1 MSMQPAS
8 PQQQAQ
14 TKAAFAVVMRLAQ
27 LRREPLDG
35 LAVRG
40 VLEHCTADQPPTEI
54 VEHLAQQ
61 LNLFAPSWLKQPD
74 EGRLPMLALSP
85 DGRWGVV
92 TARNPEQEWAVI
104 WWDGGTGQFVETFE
118 HGFER
123 GHRFARWS
131 LAPRFVASRSPTFK
145 LVVAEIFG
153 QKRGLFDVATGTL
166 AISLL
171 ALGTSFYSMQV
182 YDRVV
187 PTQAQSTLLVLSIG
201 VTLAILFEML
211 GKWVRAHLLNRM
223 TDAIDQRLAR
233 AVYSRFLTLRLDQL
247 PPSVGTTSAR
257 LRSYETVRGFL
268 VGIATQVIVDIP
280 LALLAL
286 AVLAMIGGPIAL
298 IPAFFLVL
306 GLTAGLVF
314 HGRIERLAKMGT
326 PTQHFKTG
334 LLVESIEG
342 AETIK
347 SGQGGWRML
356 SRWLEATDQSRHYD
370 LEMRTV
376 SERSQHLVATLHQL
390 AYVSIVAFGATQ
402 VGHSGL
408 TMGGLIACSILA
420 GRILTPITMVP
431 NQVVQWAHAKTAVQD
446 LDRLWALH
454 QDHPPD
460 ARPLL
465 LDRIQGRFELSEV
478 RFNYPGALGL
488 LVPSLQIRPGE
499 RIAVLGGVGS
509 GKTTLLRVLAGM
521 YKPQEGRITLD
532 GVDLDLIA
540 KSSLAA
546 RTGYVPQD
554 GRLFAGT
561 LRENLI
567 LGLTDPGDD
576 AILAAAERTGLLE
589 AVIAPDQRGLER
601 TIAEGGTGLSGGQR
615 QLVHVTRALL
625 RQPSIWLL
633 DEPTASMDHGLEVK
647 VIQALQ
653 AELRAHPK
661 HTLVLVTHKPQMLA
675 LVDRVIVFAQQRI
688 VMDGPR
694 DVVLQKLTE
703 KPAPAGAAASAPAA
717 APAMAAGQP
726 PTPRPAAGPAARG
739 PAAATSASASV
750 VRTSIAPDLP
760 GLERR
765 KAA

>member
-1 MSMQPAS
+1 MSAQQES
-8 PQQQAQ
+8 PHQQAQ
-14 TKAAFAVVMRLAQ
+14 TQALFAVVMRLAQ
-27 LRREPLDG
+27 LRREPMDG
-35 LAVRG
+35 LALRG
-40 VLEHCTADQPPTEI
+40 VLEHCTPDQPPTEV

-61 LNLFAPSWLKQPD
+61 LNLFAPTWLKQPD

-85 DGRWGVV
+85 DGRWGMV
-92 TARNPEQEWAVI
+92 TARNAEQQWAVS
-104 WWDGGTGQFVETFE
+104 WWDAGSGQFVEVFSD
-118 HGFER
+118 GFEP

-131 LAPRFVASRSPTFK
+131 LAQRFIASRSPTFK
-145 LVVAEIFG
+145 LIVSEILN
-153 QKRGLFDVATGTL
+153 QKRGLFDVAAGTL

-211 GKWVRAHLLNRM
+211 GKWVRSHLLNRM

-233 AVYSRFLTLRLDQL
+233 AVYTRFLTLRLDQL

-257 LRSYETVRGFL
+257 LRGYETVRGFL

-286 AVLAMIGGPIAL
+286 AVLAAIGGPIAL
-298 IPAFFLVL
+298 VPALFLVL
-306 GLTAGLVF
+306 GLIAGLVF
-314 HGRIERLAKMGT
+314 RGRVERLAKMGT
-326 PTQHFKTG
+326 PAQHFKTG

-420 GRILTPITMVP
+420 GRILSPVTMVP
-431 NQVVQWAHAKTAVQD
+431 NQVVQWAHAKVAIQD
-446 LDRLWALH
+446 LDRLWALQ
-454 QDHPPD
+454 QDHPQD
-460 ARPLL
+460 VRPLQ
-465 LDRIQGRFELSEV
+465 LDRILGRFDLSDV
-478 RFNYPGALGL
+478 RFNYPGTLGL
-488 LVPSLQIRPGE
+488 LVAGLQIRPGE
-499 RIAVLGGVGS
+499 RIAVLGGIGS
-509 GKTTLLRVLAGM
+509 GKTTLLRVLSGM

-532 GVDLDLIA
+532 GVDLDLISR
-540 KSSLAA
+540 SSLAA

-589 AVIAPDQRGLER
+589 AVIASDPRGLER
-601 TIAEGGTGLSGGQR
+601 TIAEGGIGLSGGQR

-625 RQPSIWLL
+625 RKPTIWLL
-633 DEPTASMDHGLEVK
+633 DEPTASMDHGLETK
-647 VIQALQ
+647 VIHALQ
-653 AELRAHPK
+653 AELRERPDS
-661 HTLVLVTHKPQMLA
+661 TLVLVTHKPQMLT
-675 LVDRVIVFAQQRI
+675 LVDRIIVFAKQRI

-694 DVVLQKLTE
+694 DAVLQKLTE
-703 KPAPAGAAASAPAA
+703 KPSPSVDERAAARVDPAAASARPAPGA
-717 APAMAAGQP
+717 APAVV
-726 PTPRPAAGPAARG
+726 RPAISPA
-739 PAAATSASASV
+739 V
-750 VRTSIAPDLP
+750 P
-760 GLERR
+760 GVDQR

>member
-1 MSMQPAS
+1 MSMQPDT

-14 TKAAFAVVMRLAQ
+14 TQAAFAVVMRLAQ

-40 VLEHCTADQPPTEI
+40 VLEHCTADQPPVEV

-61 LNLFAPSWLKQPD
+61 LNLFAPAWQKQPD

-92 TARNPEQEWAVI
+92 TARNAERAWAVS
-104 WWDGGTGQFVETFE
+104 WWDGGAGQFVESLEEDFD
-118 HGFER
+118 R

-131 LAPRFVASRSPTFK
+131 LAPRFIASRSPTFK

-153 QKRGLFDVATGTL
+153 QKRGLFDVAAGTL

-171 ALGTSFYSMQV
+171 ALGTSFFSMQV

-233 AVYSRFLTLRLDQL
+233 AVYTRFLTLRLDQL

-286 AVLAMIGGPIAL
+286 AVLAAIGGPIAL
-298 IPAFFLVL
+298 IPGFFLVL
-306 GLTAGLVF
+306 GLTAGLIF
-314 HGRIERLAKMGT
+314 RGRIERLAKMGT

-390 AYVSIVAFGATQ
+390 AYVSIVAFGALQ

-420 GRILTPITMVP
+420 GRILSPITMVP
-431 NQVVQWAHAKTAVQD
+431 NQVVQWAHAKTSVQD
-446 LDRLWALH
+446 LDRLWALQ
-454 QDHPPD
+454 QDHPQD
-460 ARPLL
+460 ARPLQ
-465 LDRIQGRFELSEV
+465 LDRLQGRFELSEV

-509 GKTTLLRVLAGM
+509 GKTTLLRVLSGM
-521 YKPQEGRITLD
+521 YKPQEGRVTLD

-567 LGLTDPGDD
+567 LGLKDPGDD

-625 RQPSIWLL
+625 RQPTIWLL
-633 DEPTASMDHGLEVK
+633 DEPTASMDHGLELK

-653 AELRAHPK
+653 DELRANAR

-675 LVDRVIVFAQQRI
+675 LVDRIIVFAQQRI

-703 KPAPAGAAASAPAA
+703 KPAAPGAGAGAGAGGPASAGAAPPSAAVRAPAA
-717 APAMAAGQP
+717 TAARAPAATAGAP
-726 PTPRPAAGPAARG
+726 
-739 PAAATSASASV
+739 V
-750 VRTSIAPDLP
+750 VRTSIAPAVP